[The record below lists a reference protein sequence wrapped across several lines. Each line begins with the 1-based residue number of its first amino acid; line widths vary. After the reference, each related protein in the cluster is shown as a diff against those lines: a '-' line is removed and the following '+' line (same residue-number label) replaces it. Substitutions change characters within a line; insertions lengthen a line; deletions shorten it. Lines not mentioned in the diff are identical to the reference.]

1 MYDQKK
7 AYVAANIEDYS
18 CFTHCEKQ
26 TGR

>member
-7 AYVAANIEDYS
+7 AYVEANIEDYP